1 MTSNTGLTNQGWAL
15 SDLAQ
20 HETCILSRYEY
31 RINGLEPTAIALSNL
46 EQHS

>member
-15 SDLAQ
+15 SDLV

-31 RINGLEPTAIALSNL
+31 RINRLEPTAVALSNL